1 MIVVI
6 GDPDL
11 RLSPGDASASAG
23 GPAAAIARA
32 CVGAGAT
39 VQVTGKI
46 GDDPAGDEI
55 LLSLNRDG
63 IGHVALLRDA
73 GHPTRIAPRGIAPAT
88 GPDQDDGSVD
98 AAWAL
103 ATEADPAAPADLG
116 VAGLG
121 ADQARSARSALDP
134 EDLDLALRYLV
145 TFAVLV
151 VAEPLEAATL
161 TVAAE
166 AAAFSGAHLVIVG
179 RPAEVPQVPADGIT
193 ILEPPLVDPDG
204 DFAGLVARYAVALDG
219 GSPAAAAFR
228 AALGDTG
235 WEPAVS

>member
-1 MIVVI
+1 VIVVI

-11 RLSPGDASASAG
+11 RPSLGDVSAVAG

-32 CVGAGAT
+32 CVMAGST
-39 VQVTGKI
+39 VQLAGKI

-55 LLSLNRDG
+55 LLFLNRDG

-73 GHPTRIAPRGIAPAT
+73 GHPTRIAPPGSAAAT
-88 GPDQDDGSVD
+88 GPDQDDASVE
-98 AAWAL
+98 AAWSL
-103 ATEADPAAPADLG
+103 DTEADQADPAAS
-116 VAGLG
+116 AGG
-121 ADQARSARSALDP
+121 AASAEPTSSALAP

-151 VAEPLEAATL
+151 VAEPLGAATL
-161 TVAAE
+161 AVAAE

-179 RPAEVPQVPADGIT
+179 QPAEVPRVPADGIT
-193 ILEPPLVDPDG
+193 ILEPPPVDPDG
-204 DFAGLVARYAVALDG
+204 DFAGLVARYAVSLDG